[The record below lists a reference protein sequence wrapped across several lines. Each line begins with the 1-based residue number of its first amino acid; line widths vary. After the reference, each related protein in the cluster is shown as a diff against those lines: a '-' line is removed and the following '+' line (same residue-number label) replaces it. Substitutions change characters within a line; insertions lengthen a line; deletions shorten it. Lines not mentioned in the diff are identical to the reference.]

1 MYHLYL
7 ILKGDQMK
15 LTKLEKSVYEYIRDN
30 ADEDCMECVDIDD
43 LVKSLNE
50 SAKVL
55 RGVLSSLVKKDKI
68 WVEEYDSNF
77 VKQYFYWIV
86 S

>member
-43 LVKSLNE
+43 LVKSLNC
-50 SAKVL
+50 SFL
-55 RGVLSSLVKKDKI
+55 FG
-68 WVEEYDSNF
+68 
-77 VKQYFYWIV
+77 
-86 S
+86 